1 MSTGDY
7 VRFLRA
13 VKGGATPWD
22 IEQATGVPSSTYR
35 QIEQRYRDIG
45 SDEEMAKLAAYFGVA
60 PEDLLDRRE
69 WTRKALSSFLAEA
82 CEEGWPVRLFLRTG
96 DTLEGTV
103 AWFDL
108 GAALLRNDAGEEI
121 VVQRHII
128 DRWEAI

>member
-45 SDEEMAKLAAYFGVA
+45 SDEEMAKLAEYFGVA
-60 PEDLLDRRE
+60 PGELLDRRE
-69 WTRKALSSFLAEA
+69 WTRKALSSFLADA
-82 CEEGWPVRLFLRTG
+82 CEEERPVRLFLRTG

-108 GAALLRNDAGEEI
+108 GATLLRSAAGEEV

-128 DRWEAI
+128 DRWEAA

>member
-22 IEQATGVPSSTYR
+22 IERATGVASGTYR

-45 SDEEMAKLAAYFGVA
+45 SDEEMAKLAEYFGVA
-60 PEDLLDRRE
+60 PVELLDRRQ
-69 WTRKALSSFLAEA
+69 WTRKALSAFLAEA
-82 CEEGWPVRLFLRTG
+82 SEEGWPVRLVLRTG

-108 GAALLRNDAGEEI
+108 GAILLRDDAGEEI

-128 DRWEAI
+128 DRWEAV